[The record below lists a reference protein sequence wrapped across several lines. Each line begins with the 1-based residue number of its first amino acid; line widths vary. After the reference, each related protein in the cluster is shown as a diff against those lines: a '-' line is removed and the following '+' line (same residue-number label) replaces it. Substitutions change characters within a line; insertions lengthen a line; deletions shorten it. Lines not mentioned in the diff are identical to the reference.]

1 LKVDDFN
8 LSRHDDMKLILSF
21 GLDES
26 ISFQSRSRWISNTSE
41 FSEWM
46 KSSDAKALFVEGHG
60 GFEKMSPLS
69 FFITL
74 LYESLLK
81 VPDTLVLSF
90 FCGLNTKNNRD
101 TAMTGPMIMAKALF
115 AQLLAQ
121 DGLESSNEADDDP
134 PLSLLSMELVS
145 RMCKN
150 SHEAYMP
157 ALSQLLL
164 KLGERYKAIFVM
176 VDAVDFY
183 DHEWKDELREFIR
196 TMKGLT
202 RGFNKQRKKRGG
214 VGTFKLL
221 VTASSRT
228 TCFPSPRKS
237 VAVVEVPEEL
247 DEEEESFE
255 QFEQE

>member
-1 LKVDDFN
+1 MR
-8 LSRHDDMKLILSF
+8 SILSF

-26 ISFQSRSRWISNTSE
+26 ISFQSRFCQISKTSE

-60 GFEKMSPLS
+60 EFEKMSPLS

-81 VPDTLVLSF
+81 VPDTLVPTF
-90 FCGLNTKNNRD
+90 FCGLNIKNSRD
-101 TAMTGPMIMAKALF
+101 TAMTGPMVMAKALF
-115 AQLLAQ
+115 AQLLALQ
-121 DGLESSNEADDDP
+121 ALESSDETDDDP
-134 PLSLLSMELVS
+134 PLSLLSMELVT

-150 SHEAYMP
+150 SHEAYML

-164 KLGERYKAIFVM
+164 RLGERYKAIFVM

-183 DHEWKDELREFIR
+183 DHEWKDELLDFIK

-202 RGFNKQRKKRGG
+202 RGFNKQRKKGGG
-214 VGTFKLL
+214 VATFKLL
-221 VTASSRT
+221 VTVSSRT
-228 TCFPSPRKS
+228 TCFPSPGKS
-237 VAVVEVPEEL
+237 VAVVKVPEEL